1 MELISPE
8 IISIKIS
15 KFKNNYLVYIFKRII
30 LKVKFLILQKIYKK
44 NSDTRKLNFDW
55 KSKNFNRIALVNLLL
70 KNYEDPEYLEIGCAS
85 NSLFNSIPIF
95 KKVGVDPSSGG
106 NVRKTSDDF
115 FKGNKKNFDVIFIDG
130 LHTYKQV
137 RKDIINSINNIRGKG
152 WIVLHDMI
160 PRDWIEQHV
169 PLLTNG
175 DWTGDVWKVAFEII
189 KTEGLDFR
197 MVSIDHGVGLIK
209 VNNKKAIL
217 RDFGNELKDKQFNY
231 YLDNFK
237 KLPILEWNEA
247 LDWINKQQS

>member
-1 MELISPE
+1 
-8 IISIKIS
+8 
-15 KFKNNYLVYIFKRII
+15 
-30 LKVKFLILQKIYKK
+30 
-44 NSDTRKLNFDW
+44 
-55 KSKNFNRIALVNLLL
+55 
-70 KNYEDPEYLEIGCAS
+70 
-85 NSLFNSIPIF
+85 
-95 KKVGVDPSSGG
+95 
-106 NVRKTSDDF
+106 
-115 FKGNKKNFDVIFIDG
+115 
-130 LHTYKQV
+130 
-137 RKDIINSINNIRGKG
+137 
-152 WIVLHDMI
+152 MI